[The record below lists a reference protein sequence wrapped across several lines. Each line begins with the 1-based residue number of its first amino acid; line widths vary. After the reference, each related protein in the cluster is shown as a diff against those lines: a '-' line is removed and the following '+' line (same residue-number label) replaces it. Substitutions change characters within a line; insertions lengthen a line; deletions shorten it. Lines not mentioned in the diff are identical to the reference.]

1 MGYEARA
8 EFLGREVAASWIR
21 SDGFKLYIDG
31 KVVDTTR
38 SYGKGIAF
46 LRGQIIE
53 DDKTHIVEVFWA
65 GNWREFKIPT
75 WVDGKQ
81 LDSDE

>member
-8 EFLGREVAASWIR
+8 EFLGRQVAASWIR

-38 SYGKGIAF
+38 SYRKGIAF
-46 LRGQIIE
+46 LRG
-53 DDKTHIVEVFWA
+53 
-65 GNWREFKIPT
+65 
-75 WVDGKQ
+75 
-81 LDSDE
+81 

>member
-1 MGYEARA
+1 MKPELSFLDVRSQHLGLEAN
-8 EFLGREVAASWIR
+8 
-21 SDGFKLYIDG
+21 GFKLYIDG

-65 GNWREFKIPT
+65 GNCVNLRSPY
-75 WVDGKQ
+75 G
-81 LDSDE
+81 